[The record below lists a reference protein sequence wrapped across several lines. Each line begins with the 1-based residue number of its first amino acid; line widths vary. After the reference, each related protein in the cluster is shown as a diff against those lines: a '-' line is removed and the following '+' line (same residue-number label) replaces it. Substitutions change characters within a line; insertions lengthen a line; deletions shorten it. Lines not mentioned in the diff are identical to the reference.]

1 MRIGIVSSATLLT
14 MMTWQ
19 SVGAQTADAPGLEEI
34 IVTAQRREENLQRAA
49 IAVSALSGEQ
59 IAAAGSTRVQ
69 DLTQLVPSLQVATA
83 AGPYALF
90 YLRGVGNFTG
100 NSLSDSALAMNLD
113 GVYISRPSS
122 TAGMFYDVE
131 RLEVLKGPQGTLYG
145 RNATGGAINVITRK
159 PSNEFGGFG
168 SLDAGNYGLVK
179 FEGALNAP
187 LSDTTALR
195 IAGQTVDRD
204 GYFSDGAGDAQ
215 DRAGRVQLS
224 FEPSADLSIVA
235 SADYYQQQGKGTGAT
250 LIRNSTGKF
259 VGDPSIGNTDPRI
272 SALYRQT
279 LVFPAGDF
287 LGPILEKTLIA
298 QTPTR
303 VRQDNEF
310 WGVAATIDW
319 RTAAGDLTI
328 IPAHRRSTLDYV
340 STVPGFLIDQN
351 EKDEQTSLEVRLAS
365 APDRTIS
372 YLVGAYYIDESIEV
386 APATYDQQYNA
397 STQQVQ
403 PETRSYAAFARLGYS
418 ITDTFRLTGGVR
430 FTHDEK
436 EIAGQYNPRTVVC
449 LTLAPPSFCI
459 GGANQITVPGA
470 PIVLDHDAS
479 WSETTWRAGVE
490 WDAAAD
496 SLLYATVETGFKAGG
511 FFFTNDDPAY
521 DPEKLT
527 AYTVGAKNRFFDDRV
542 QLNVEA
548 FYWKYRDQQLSHLL
562 VDSRNAVIFGTEN
575 VGKATMQG
583 VELELQWLAL
593 ENTHVSADVQYL
605 DAVYD
610 EFDYTLPRLSPA
622 PPTTACSVRPQT
634 QNLWGVN
641 CDGKAPPQSPEWT
654 VNLGVQQ
661 TFPFG
666 NGAALVAD
674 LRTHYQSETLTGLEF
689 LPSEIQESYWM
700 SNASLTF
707 RAPENHWSLSAYVSN
722 IEDEDVVDG
731 TFVHP
736 LASDLVTATLRPPR
750 TYGARLVVNF

>member
-14 MMTWQ
+14 VMSCQ
-19 SVGAQTADAPGLEEI
+19 SVGAQTPDSSGLEEV

-59 IAAAGSTRVQ
+59 IAATGSTRVQ
-69 DLTQLVPSLQVATA
+69 DLTQYVPALQVATA
-83 AGPYALF
+83 AGPYSLF

-100 NSLSDSALAMNLD
+100 NSLADSALAMNLD

-159 PSNEFGGFG
+159 PSSEFGGFG

-195 IAGQTVDRD
+195 LAGQTVDRD
-204 GYFSDGAGDAQ
+204 GYFSDGTGDAQ

-224 FEPSADLSIVA
+224 FEPSENLSIVA
-235 SADYYQQQGKGTGAT
+235 SADYYQQRGNGAGAT
-250 LIRNSTGKF
+250 LLRNSTGEF
-259 VGDPSIGNTDPRI
+259 VGDPRVGNTDPRI
-272 SALYRQT
+272 SAIYHQM
-279 LVFPAGDF
+279 LVFPAGDL
-287 LGPILEKTLIA
+287 LGPILEQTLLA

-319 RTAAGDLTI
+319 RTPVGALTI
-328 IPAHRRSTLDYV
+328 IPAHRQSTLDYV

-365 APDRTIS
+365 DPDRTIT
-372 YLVGAYYIDESIEV
+372 YLVGAYYLDESIEV
-386 APATYDQQYNA
+386 DPATYDQQFNA
-397 STQQVQ
+397 STQRTL
-403 PETRSYAAFARLGYS
+403 PETSSYAAFARFGYS
-418 ITDTFRLTGGVR
+418 LTDTFRLTGGVR
-430 FTHDEK
+430 YTHDEK
-436 EIAGQYNPRTVVC
+436 EIAGQYNPALVVC
-449 LTLAPPSFCI
+449 PNLAAPPFCI
-459 GGANQITVPGA
+459 GGVNQITVPGS
-470 PIVLDHDAS
+470 PVVLDHEAS
-479 WSETTWRAGVE
+479 WNETTWRAGVE

-511 FFFTNDDPAY
+511 FFFTNDDPTY
-521 DPEKLT
+521 EPEKLT

-548 FYWKYRDQQLSHLL
+548 FYWKYRDQQISHLL
-562 VDSRNAVIFGTEN
+562 LDSQRTVIFGTEN
-575 VGKATMQG
+575 VGKATMKG
-583 VELELQWLAL
+583 AEMELQWLPL
-593 ENTHVSADVQYL
+593 ETTLMSADIQYL

-610 EFDYTLPRLSPA
+610 EFSYTLPRLSPV
-622 PPTTACSVRPQT
+622 PPTTACSVAQQS

-666 NGAALVAD
+666 SGAALVAD

-689 LPSEIQESYWM
+689 LPSETQESYWM
-700 SNASLTF
+700 SNAALTF
-707 RAPENHWSLSAYVSN
+707 RAPENRWSLSAYVSN
-722 IEDEDVVDG
+722 IEDEDVVDS

-736 LASDLVTATLRPPR
+736 LASEFVTATLRPPR
-750 TYGARLVVNF
+750 TYGARIVINF